1 MVTCAELT
9 TPAVRGALWA
19 VVALLA
25 SIASHVAAQEA
36 KPREQLPVLLLAP
49 NQTEEP
55 QRWADVVR
63 GLHAAGMRATQVVE
77 LGIDPVWAACRSLDC
92 AASAVAI
99 AKMPVVLCSR
109 SVDRSA
115 LELHWFGADGVRF
128 ALRTPLAHA
137 SMQAAAAALT
147 QALRRRLA
155 LGDRAMLEV
164 VSVPPGASVRLDGEL
179 VGLTPYQRPCA
190 PGTHMLRVELDGRT
204 ADERRIQLSSSELHR
219 ETVSL
224 APNAL
229 ATSSARRDA
238 VSPANFALAGLLLV
252 AATPALISGVNSALD
267 DGQCLQSDAGGCRE
281 RGRLGPSGVAL
292 IAGGVVAA
300 AGGLYL
306 FIARPLRVIAEVAP
320 RAAMVQV
327 RGSL

>member
-1 MVTCAELT
+1 MVSRAELT
-9 TPAVRGALWA
+9 TQVVRRALWLGI
-19 VVALLA
+19 ALLA
-25 SIASHVAAQEA
+25 SFASRAAAQEA
-36 KPREQLPVLLLAP
+36 TQESLPVLLLAP
-49 NQTEEP
+49 NQAEEP

-63 GLHAAGMRATQVVE
+63 GLRAAGMRATQVVE

-99 AKMPVVLCSR
+99 ANMPVVLCLR
-109 SVDRSA
+109 SADRSS

-137 SMQAAAAALT
+137 SMHAASAALT

-190 PGTHMLRVELDGRT
+190 SGTHTLRVELDGRMS
-204 ADERRIQLSSSELHR
+204 DERRIQLSSSELHR
-219 ETVSL
+219 ESVSL

-229 ATSSARRDA
+229 PLSALRATA
-238 VSPANFALAGLLLV
+238 SPANFALAGLLLV
-252 AATPALISGVNSALD
+252 AATPALITGINRAVD

-300 AGGLYL
+300 AAGLYL
-306 FIARPLRVIAEVAP
+306 FIARPLRVTAEVAP
-320 RAAMVQV
+320 RAAMVSV